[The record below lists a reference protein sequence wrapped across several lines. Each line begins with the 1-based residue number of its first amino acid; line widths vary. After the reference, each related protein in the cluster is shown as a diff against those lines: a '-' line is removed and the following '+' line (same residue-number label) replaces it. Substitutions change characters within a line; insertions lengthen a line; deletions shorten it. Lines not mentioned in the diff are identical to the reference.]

1 MKWVLWK
8 DSILRVDDEIGILEA
23 YRNTL
28 QKNDFFVK
36 KIKNLLPRRKHVR
49 SNQTLP
55 LYHRH
60 GDDIDYNL
68 FIDPSGEQAIEI
80 VQNEVGC
87 NRQNVRWNI

>member
-36 KIKNLLPRRKHVR
+36 KIKNFLPRRKHVR

-68 FIDPSGEQAIEI
+68 FIDHQ
-80 VQNEVGC
+80 
-87 NRQNVRWNI
+87 W